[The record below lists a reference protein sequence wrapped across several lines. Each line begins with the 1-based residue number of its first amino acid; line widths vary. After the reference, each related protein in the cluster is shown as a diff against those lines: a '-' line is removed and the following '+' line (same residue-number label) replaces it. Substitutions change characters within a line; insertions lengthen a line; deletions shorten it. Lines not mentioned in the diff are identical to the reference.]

1 MSLHRDLRRR
11 VFDAAEIALGEF
23 DGGRPD
29 VLLQAMQ
36 LRGAWNWDNLG
47 LLSEDPRQR
56 DLGGRCLLP
65 LSNLADQVDQG
76 LVRFAGLWVEARD
89 GVPEVAAGECGVLVD
104 LAREEAFAHRAEG
117 NEADSELLER
127 PFSPVS

>member
-1 MSLHRDLRRR
+1 LHRDLRSR
-11 VFDAAEIALGEF
+11 VFDVAEIALGEF

-36 LRGAWNWDNLG
+36 LRGARNGDDPG

-65 LSNLADQVDQG
+65 LSNLADQVD
-76 LVRFAGLWVEARD
+76 
-89 GVPEVAAGECGVLVD
+89 
-104 LAREEAFAHRAEG
+104 
-117 NEADSELLER
+117 
-127 PFSPVS
+127 